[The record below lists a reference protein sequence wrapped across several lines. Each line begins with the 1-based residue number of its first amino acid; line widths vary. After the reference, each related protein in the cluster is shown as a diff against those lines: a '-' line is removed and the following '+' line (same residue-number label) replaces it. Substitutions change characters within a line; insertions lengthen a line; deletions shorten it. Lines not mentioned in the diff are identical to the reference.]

1 MNSTAITNT
10 ILAFYPNIEA
20 IYLFGT
26 YQTEDEWPESDV
38 DIALLFPP
46 GPAKLIRDL
55 PFGDCCIV
63 LTDVLKKD
71 IDLVNLRIVH
81 TVLQHEIIQTGRI
94 IYMKDEY
101 TIDLFEMIVMSLYQ
115 KLNEERAGILK
126 EIYQSGRIL
135 NV

>member
-1 MNSTAITNT
+1 MNSDA
-10 ILAFYPNIEA
+10 ILAFYPDIEA

-46 GPAKLIRDL
+46 ATAKLIKGL
-55 PFGDCCIV
+55 PFSDCCMA

-71 IDLVNLRIVH
+71 VDLVNLRMVN

-94 IYMKDEY
+94 IYMKDEN

-126 EIYQSGRIL
+126 EIYKSGRIL

>member
-1 MNSTAITNT
+1 MGQKR
-10 ILAFYPNIEA
+10 LA
-20 IYLFGT
+20 
-26 YQTEDEWPESDV
+26 
-38 DIALLFPP
+38 ALM
-46 GPAKLIRDL
+46 
-55 PFGDCCIV
+55 
-63 LTDVLKKD
+63 DVLKKD
-71 IDLVNLRIVH
+71 VDLVNLRRVN

-126 EIYQSGRIL
+126 EIYKSGRIL

>member
-1 MNSTAITNT
+1 MATGGGFWVAARDQLSVPLLHSFPCPVPPYRPTLNYRVVSVSSS
-10 ILAFYPNIEA
+10 LA
-20 IYLFGT
+20 
-26 YQTEDEWPESDV
+26 Q
-38 DIALLFPP
+38 
-46 GPAKLIRDL
+46 RDL
-55 PFGDCCIV
+55 RM
-63 LTDVLKKD
+63 
-71 IDLVNLRIVH
+71 VN

-126 EIYQSGRIL
+126 EIYKSGRIL